1 LGKQRFPLIRKRKRG
16 QPRENDIESIAIIR
30 AIVLNR
36 DMTETSVSQ
45 LMKIRAAIA
54 RSEADYGR
62 SAGSVELIAV
72 SKTYP
77 AEAIVPVL
85 EAGQRV
91 FGENYVQET
100 KAKWPALRGAYPDVQ
115 VHMIGPLQSNKAAE
129 AVALF
134 DAIHTLDRESL
145 AKELAKEIS
154 KQRRAPQLLVQ
165 VNTGEEP
172 QKGGVAPRDVAAFLA
187 SCRTRHGLEISG
199 LMCIPPADQPP
210 SPHFALLR
218 KLSIEVQAPLLSI
231 GMSADFDAAI
241 QMGAAYVRVGS
252 AIFGSRI

>member
-1 LGKQRFPLIRKRKRG
+1 M
-16 QPRENDIESIAIIR
+16 
-30 AIVLNR
+30 
-36 DMTETSVSQ
+36 MTQTSVSH
-45 LMKIRAAIA
+45 LARIRAAIA
-54 RSEADYGR
+54 RSEADYARPKGC
-62 SAGSVELIAV
+62 VELIAV

-91 FGENYVQET
+91 FGENYVQEA
-100 KAKWPALRGAYPDVQ
+100 KAKWPALRAAYPDVQ

-154 KQRRAPQLLVQ
+154 KQGRRPVLLVQ

-172 QKGGVAPRDVAAFLA
+172 QKGGVAPRDVAAFVA
-187 SCRTRHGLEISG
+187 RCRTTHGMAIEG

-218 KLSIEVQAPLLSI
+218 KLSLEVDAPLLSI

-241 QMGAAYVRVGS
+241 QMGATHVRVGS
-252 AIFGSRI
+252 AIFGSRN

>member
-1 LGKQRFPLIRKRKRG
+1 MQGTLRK
-16 QPRENDIESIAIIR
+16 ESIAFTG

-36 DMTETSVSQ
+36 DMTTASQ
-45 LMKIRAAIA
+45 DNLARIRAAIT

-62 SAGSVELIAV
+62 AKGSVELIAV
-72 SKTYP
+72 SKTYG
-77 AEAIVPVL
+77 AEAIMPVL

-91 FGENYVQET
+91 FGENYVQES
-100 KAKWPALRGAYPDVQ
+100 KAKWPALRSRYPDVQ

-145 AKELAKEIS
+145 AKELAKEMS
-154 KQRRAPQLLVQ
+154 KQGRNPALLVQ

-172 QKGGVAPRDVAAFLA
+172 QKGGIAPRDVAAFVA
-187 SCRTRHGLEISG
+187 RCRSIRGFTISG

-218 KLSIEVQAPLLSI
+218 KLSLEVDAPLLSI

-241 QMGAAYVRVGS
+241 QMGATHVRVGS
-252 AIFGSRI
+252 AIFGNRS